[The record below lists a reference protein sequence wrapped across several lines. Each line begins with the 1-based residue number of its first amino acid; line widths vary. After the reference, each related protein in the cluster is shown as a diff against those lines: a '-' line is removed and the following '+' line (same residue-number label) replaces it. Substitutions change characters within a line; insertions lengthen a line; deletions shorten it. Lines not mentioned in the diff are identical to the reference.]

1 MKKLFLFLLVIS
13 VSFASQAQFG
23 RAAAFQLSAGD
34 TLTNTDT
41 ISKVIT
47 ATAGYNAMG
56 VQVLINKLSG
66 TLTGKAIIYQSL
78 DGINYQQTDSVTTF
92 SGIPSWSVGSAP
104 TYTNSAYFQKV
115 TVPGVYYKVS
125 IISSGTVSAPIKVL
139 YTLRKDIT
147 Q

>member
-13 VSFASQAQFG
+13 IGLASEAQFG

-56 VQVLINKLSG
+56 VQVLVNKLSG

-78 DGINYQQTDSVTTF
+78 DGTNYQQTDSVTTF
-92 SGIPSWSVGSAP
+92 STIPSWTGLTP

-139 YTLRKDIT
+139 YTLRKDVT